1 MATAWEGDWAKENRT
16 IPELLDDTLRHLQ
29 ELIRSEM
36 RLAKAE
42 ISEEGR
48 RAVKAAAVLGAGA
61 VLGFYAFGFGLLS
74 IVYALTPALA
84 PWLSSLIVAIMA
96 GTVAAG
102 LILSGAQRL
111 KKIHPTP
118 ERAIESTKET
128 VRWVKN
134 QLK

>member
-1 MATAWEGDWAKENRT
+1 MATAWEGDWEKEGKS
-16 IPELLDDTLRHLQ
+16 IAELLDETFRHVQ

-42 ISEEGR
+42 LSEEGR
-48 RAVKAAAVLGAGA
+48 RAAKAAAVLGAGA
-61 VLGFYAFGFGLLS
+61 VLGFYMLGFGLLTV
-74 IVYALTPALA
+74 VYALTTALP
-84 PWLSSLIVAIMA
+84 PWLSSLIVSIVA
-96 GTVAAG
+96 GMFAAA

-128 VRWVKN
+128 VRWVKS